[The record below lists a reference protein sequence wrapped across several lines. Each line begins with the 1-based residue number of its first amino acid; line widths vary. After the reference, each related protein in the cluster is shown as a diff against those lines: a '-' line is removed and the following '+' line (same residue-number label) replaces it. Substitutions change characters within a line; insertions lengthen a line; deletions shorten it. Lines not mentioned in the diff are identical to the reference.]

1 MTRQEYIQRLG
12 AGLSGFDAETRQDLL
27 LEIEDHIDT
36 LKASRP
42 EASESEILACL
53 ENPEN
58 LARSLCL
65 EAGIKPEERPEKPPE
80 NSVKVETRD
89 DHGDFGAQSTATS
102 DAGDE
107 WEKDGRDRENKKSKG
122 PRITI
127 DGQDLD
133 EVIRRALDIAR
144 MFGTKRKTEAQFDVQ
159 SAVAGKA
166 RKVSAAFRSADIQV
180 KLSVDGIKVMSEKD
194 GPGISLVN
202 HDDQHVEIRSASSME
217 DPDTVELWI
226 PADVDELKVVTSSGD
241 IRIFDRVGDL
251 LLQTASGTI
260 SIDCCSGNVTART
273 ASGDIEAARCS
284 ENTILETASGD
295 IQLEI
300 DEQANSVKIATAS
313 GDVSLRYPEDFDALI
328 TYATVSGEIDHD
340 CMQTAGRSLKIG
352 QGFVPIKIQTVS
364 GDIKIRRA

>member
-1 MTRQEYIQRLG
+1 MTRQEYIQRLE
-12 AGLSGFDAETRQDLL
+12 AGLSGFDAETRRDLV

-36 LKASRP
+36 LSASRP
-42 EASESEILACL
+42 EAGVSEIIASL

-65 EAGIKPEERPEKPPE
+65 EAGIKPEE
-80 NSVKVETRD
+80 
-89 DHGDFGAQSTATS
+89 TS
-102 DAGDE
+102 RTSAEDI
-107 WEKDGRDRENKKSKG
+107 KSKG

-133 EVIRRALDIAR
+133 EVIRRAMDIAR
-144 MFGTKRKTEAQFDVQ
+144 MFGTKRKTEAHWDAQ
-159 SAVAGKA
+159 STVAGKA
-166 RKVSAAFRSADIQV
+166 QKVNAVFRSADIQV
-180 KLSVDGIKVMSEKD
+180 KLSVDSIKVMSDKD
-194 GPGISLVN
+194 GSGIRIINLDN
-202 HDDQHVEIRSASSME
+202 QQIEITSASPKE
-217 DPDTVELWI
+217 DPKLVELWI
-226 PADVDELKVVTSSGD
+226 PADVDELKIVTSSGD
-241 IRIFDRVGDL
+241 IRILDRVGDL
-251 LLQTASGTI
+251 LLQTASGNI

-273 ASGDIEAARCS
+273 ASGDIEAVRCS

-313 GDVSLRYPEDFDALI
+313 GDVSLQYPEDFDATV

-340 CMQTAGRSLKIG
+340 CMQTGSRSLKIG

-364 GDIKIRRA
+364 GDIKIRRV

>member
-1 MTRQEYIQRLG
+1 MTRQEYIQRLE
-12 AGLSGFDAETRQDLL
+12 AGLSGFDAETRRDLL

-36 LKASRP
+36 LSASRP

-65 EAGIKPEERPEKPPE
+65 EAGIKPEESSR
-80 NSVKVETRD
+80 T
-89 DHGDFGAQSTATS
+89 STE
-102 DAGDE
+102 D
-107 WEKDGRDRENKKSKG
+107 KKTKG

-166 RKVSAAFRSADIQV
+166 RKVSAAFRSADVQV
-180 KLSVDGIKVMSEKD
+180 KLSVDGIKVMSDKD
-194 GPGISLVN
+194 GPGLSIIN
-202 HDDQHVEIRSASSME
+202 HDNQQVEIRSASPKE
-217 DPDTVELWI
+217 DPDLVELWI
-226 PADVDELKVVTSSGD
+226 PADVDELKIVTSSGD
-241 IRIFDRVGDL
+241 IRILDRVGDL
-251 LLQTASGTI
+251 LLQTASGNLT
-260 SIDCCSGNVTART
+260 IDCCSGNVTART

-313 GDVSLRYPEDFDALI
+313 GDVSLRYPEDFDAVI
-328 TYATVSGEIDHD
+328 TYTTVSGEIDHD
-340 CMQTAGRSLKIG
+340 CMQTGSRTLKIG

-364 GDIKIRRA
+364 GDMKIRRA